1 MLFQV
6 QEDLQALKDRIIN
19 QGGSNID
26 ITALESAIKKTQ
38 HGIRVSHLLGT
49 RAWLRFYKG
58 RSLATAVFFGGGGVV
73 RESQICSTV
82 ANL

>member
-49 RAWLRFYKG
+49 RAWSRFFKG
-58 RSLATAVFFGGGGVV
+58 RSLATSDFIGEWGGQAVGQ
-73 RESQICSTV
+73 RKS
-82 ANL
+82 NL